1 VSDLPPTPDLA
12 ALVEELR
19 AQVGGV
25 VVGKDELLAGK
36 EGVLAN
42 QDGLIEAQREQL
54 GNYLMGGLGLGV
66 EGDFCDTKTLTILM
80 TPRTKLW
87 VAIFPLRCIS
97 PQNLNLG
104 DYAVGSTIP
113 VDLLL
118 G

>member
-54 GNYLMGGLGLGV
+54 GNYLMGGLGLEV

-97 PQNLNLG
+97 PQNLG
-104 DYAVGSTIP
+104 DYAVGSSIP